1 MAKTLFIDLGSRS
14 FSIEESSERDLELFL
29 GARGYA
35 AKILYDRVGPE
46 VEPFDPENLLIFS
59 VGPFTGTNW
68 PTGARMT
75 VTAKSPATGAYGYG
89 NVGGFAGKEIRRA
102 GYDAIVIGGAAD
114 SPCLVRIEDGTVEI
128 LDADKLWGTDAVQTE
143 EILKKRYEKH
153 QVCSIGQG
161 GENRVRFAAVIT
173 DGGRAAGRTGVG
185 AVMGSKKLKALVIR
199 GSGPAE
205 TSKEF
210 KALAVSKSKKL
221 LASEAAQDYK
231 RWGTSILLNYKNP
244 RGDIPTNNYQSGQA
258 PRIAKMNAQALDAYV
273 DKSHGCFACPIVCG
287 RHSKVPSGT
296 YAHEASGPEYETVNS
311 FGPLVG
317 NEEMEVALY
326 ASNLCNRYGI
336 DTISTGSMIAFAMEC
351 RQKGLLS
358 DPHFSLQWGD
368 AETIT
373 GLIEAIAFR
382 KGLGDL
388 LAEGVRDA
396 AKKIGPEAE
405 KFALHVKGVET
416 PRQEPRANRGMALA
430 HVTSARGADH
440 LYGLTT
446 IDQTK
451 NREAAARYFPGAG
464 EEIFDVFSQKYK
476 PEMMLL
482 AEATGAVSD
491 ALGVC
496 KFSTVEAYALG
507 PEDLAEGASLY
518 FGRSITMEEL
528 LLIGERIVNLER
540 MYNVRHGMDRK
551 DDALPERFTKEPLTI
566 YEEKEGELTDRV
578 VKSGLLVDLD
588 PMLDDYYRLRGWSS
602 RGIPTK
608 EKLKELSLEDI

>member
-1 MAKTLFIDLGSRS
+1 MAKTLFIDLGTRS
-14 FSIEESSERDLELFL
+14 YSIKESPKKDLERFL

-35 AKILYDRVGPE
+35 AKLLYDRVGPE
-46 VEPFDPENLLIFS
+46 TAPFDPGNLLIFS

-102 GYDAIVIGGAAD
+102 GYDALVISGQSAA
-114 SPCLVRIEDGTVEI
+114 PCLVRIEDERVEI
-128 LDADKLWGTDAVQTE
+128 LEAGDLWGTDAVETE
-143 EILKKRYEKH
+143 AILKNRYAKH
-153 QVCSIGQG
+153 EVCCIGQG
-161 GENRVRFAAVIT
+161 GENLVRFAGVIT

-185 AVMGSKKLKALVIR
+185 AVMGSKKLKALVVR
-199 GSGPAE
+199 GTIPVE
-205 TSKEF
+205 TPEDF
-210 KALAVSKSKKL
+210 KKLAVAKAKQL

-258 PRIAKMNAQALDAYV
+258 PRISKMNAQALDVYV
-273 DKSHGCFACPIVCG
+273 DKTHGCFACPIVCG
-287 RHSKVPSGT
+287 RHTNVPSGK

-317 NEEMEVALY
+317 NEDMEVALY

-351 RQKGLLS
+351 HQRGLLS
-358 DPHFSLQWGD
+358 DRAFSLEWGD
-368 AETIT
+368 ADSIH
-373 GLIEAIAFR
+373 GLIKAIALR
-382 KGLGDL
+382 EGLGDI
-388 LAEGVRDA
+388 LAEGVKEASAR
-396 AKKIGPEAE
+396 IGPETK

-451 NREAAARYFPGAG
+451 NRKAAERYFPGAG
-464 EEIFDVFSQKYK
+464 EEIFDVFSQTYK

-482 AEATGAVSD
+482 AEAVSALSD
-491 ALGVC
+491 SLGVC

-507 PEDLAEGASLY
+507 PEDLAEGASLF
-518 FGRSITMEEL
+518 FGRTITMQEL

-540 MYNVRHGMDRK
+540 MYNIRHGMDRK

-566 YEEKEGELTDRV
+566 YEEQDGALTGREIRT
-578 VKSGLLVDLD
+578 GLLVNLD
-588 PMLDDYYRLRGWSS
+588 PMLDDYYSLRGWTTD
-602 RGIPTK
+602 GIPTK
-608 EKLKELSLEDI
+608 QKLQELSLI